1 MAKQVR
7 PKAGKGN
14 SKAGVQRKQRIAP
27 SFVAAEV
34 AQPAFTPPPIPGP
47 SAEAVAVYEAAMSD
61 LQRHN
66 FVRASQQFGDL
77 IAGFPLERALLDR
90 ARVYVGIC
98 ERELRRQP
106 LAPSTV
112 EERVTAATAALN
124 NDDDASAEALARGV
138 LDDVPD
144 HDLALYLL
152 AAVSARRGETDE
164 AVALLSRAAVVTPEV
179 RAQARHDA
187 DFESLRDLDAFRLL
201 IDPPVQA
208 TAAPAASIRRV
219 RRGR

>member
-14 SKAGVQRKQRIAP
+14 SRTGVQRNHRAAP
-27 SFVAAEV
+27 SFVTEAVELKFV
-34 AQPAFTPPPIPGP
+34 PPIPGP
-47 SAEAVAVYEAAMSD
+47 AAEAVAVYEAALAY
-61 LQRHN
+61 LQRHE
-66 FVRASQQFGDL
+66 FVRAAQQFGEI
-77 IAGFPLERALLDR
+77 IAGFPSERALLDR

-98 ERELRRQP
+98 EREMRRQP
-106 LAPSTV
+106 PAPSTV
-112 EERVTAATAALN
+112 EERLTAATAALN

-138 LDDVPD
+138 LDDAPD

-152 AAVSARRGETDE
+152 AAVAARRGEGDQ
-164 AVALLSRAAVVTPEV
+164 AVALLARAVIVTPEV

-187 DFESLRDLDAFRLL
+187 DFESLRDLDAFRVLM
-201 IDPPVQA
+201 DPPVQA
-208 TAAPAASIRRV
+208 AAAPASGLRRV

>member
-1 MAKQVR
+1 
-7 PKAGKGN
+7 
-14 SKAGVQRKQRIAP
+14 
-27 SFVAAEV
+27 
-34 AQPAFTPPPIPGP
+34 
-47 SAEAVAVYEAAMSD
+47 
-61 LQRHN
+61 
-66 FVRASQQFGDL
+66 
-77 IAGFPLERALLDR
+77 
-90 ARVYVGIC
+90 
-98 ERELRRQP
+98 
-106 LAPSTV
+106 
-112 EERVTAATAALN
+112 
-124 NDDDASAEALARGV
+124 
-138 LDDVPD
+138 
-144 HDLALYLL
+144 LALYLL